1 MFGAALRETPGLF
14 CHHFGMVSTD
24 VVEYRPGFGRALAIA
39 AAVIAA
45 LALGVSVISH
55 PAETWRFIP
64 PVALVVVAIW
74 AAYWWPAVI
83 VAPSGVS
90 VKNILRT
97 IDLPW
102 PAIQRIDTRFAL
114 TLYTAYGSYSA
125 WAAPAPGRAEVAR
138 SGAKSVFREHSRG
151 LPESTVVAG
160 TMGPGDLPNS
170 PSGAAAMLVRS
181 RWEELRDAGLLDD
194 PRLERSRPVVH
205 WHWGTIAALALLAVA
220 SVVTLAFVP

>member
-1 MFGAALRETPGLF
+1 MFGAALRAAPGLF
-14 CHHFGMVSTD
+14 CHHFDMVSTD

-83 VAPSGVS
+83 VTPAGVTI
-90 VKNILRT
+90 KNITRT
-97 IDLPW
+97 IELPW

-138 SGAKSVFREHSRG
+138 SGNKSVFKSNSAG
-151 LPESTVVAG
+151 LPESAKLGNTI
-160 TMGPGDLPNS
+160 GPGDLPTS
-170 PSGAAAMLVRS
+170 PSGAAAVLVRS
-181 RWEELRDAGLLDD
+181 RWEELRDAGMLDD
-194 PRLERSRPVVH
+194 PRLERTRPVVR
-205 WHWGTIAALALLAVA
+205 WHWLTLGVLAGLAVL
-220 SVVTLAFVP
+220 SVVLLVFVP